1 MINIDT
7 ETKELFKKE
16 TTERVYNN
24 VKIIVE
30 DGTVIEND
38 HIVGESLKMTERI
51 CSSQTLKFG
60 VCEAKTLEIE
70 CFDIE
75 NIKGKNIKVNMEK
88 VKNGEVVGI
97 VPYGDFSVS
106 SCKKDAV
113 SGCRQIVAYDAMKSS
128 TLDKDMHEVF
138 NEQIEAEQQ
147 SPFEVQSIFQVE
159 REMLKKLGLN
169 KKETKTLET
178 KWNCGTTAENWFDSD
193 EKGYHAYVKHYYLDH
208 EFEKKKYYRFM
219 IPAELQEKRLKKVQ
233 DYLDR
238 SGIKFSGSAAFWL
251 YDLCYMEINDGN
263 GHSETFIG
271 DNKKEYTNVSRAII
285 LVASKVEIRYGT
297 EKNYTTIRTFDFGYE
312 DALEQAIV
320 YELKLNAIERARLK
334 AGLESVTLRNILESM
349 YELKGKFGRINR
361 ETGEVEDISLNNGA
375 LYPMESLFPRS
386 GLYPR
391 GAAGTATNEII
402 ENAWFSENDDKKIGT
417 LTINYLTEKD
427 GKSEKAVYTKRFDE
441 SASGR
446 YEVKGNWILDNI
458 TMTEE
463 EIDEIANEMIEE
475 IRGVEITAFSAT
487 MIGLPYIEAGDMI
500 EIADGN
506 ERRKCYIFERTI
518 TGIQG
523 MEDEMSALGGDD

>member
-7 ETKELFKKE
+7 RIKELFKKE
-16 TTERVYNN
+16 TTGSVYNN
-24 VKIIVE
+24 VRIIVE

-75 NIKGKNIKVNMEK
+75 NIKGKNIKVNIEK
-88 VKNGEVVGI
+88 VKDGDVVGI
-97 VPYGDFSVS
+97 VPYGDFHVS

-138 NEQIEAEQQ
+138 NERIEAGQQ
-147 SPFEVQSIFQVE
+147 SPFEAQSIFQIE

-178 KWNCGTTAENWFDSD
+178 KWYYGTTSENWFDSD
-193 EKGYHAYVKHYYLDH
+193 EKGYHAYVKRHYLDH
-208 EFEKKKYYRFM
+208 EFEKEKYYRFM
-219 IPAELQEKRLKKVQ
+219 IPAELQEKRLKRIQ

-238 SGIKFSGSAAFWL
+238 STIKFSGSDAFWL
-251 YDLCYMEINDGN
+251 NQLCYMEINDGN
-263 GHSETFIG
+263 GHSESFIG
-271 DNKKEYTNVSRAII
+271 DDKKEYTNVSRATIY
-285 LVASKVEIRYGT
+285 VASRVEIRTGT
-297 EKNYTTIRTFDFGYE
+297 QTNYSTIRTFDFGYE
-312 DALEQAIV
+312 DALQQAIV

-334 AGLESVTLRNILESM
+334 TGIESVTLRNILESM
-349 YELKGKFGRINR
+349 YEMKGKFGRINR

-375 LYPMESLFPRS
+375 IHPLESLFPHS
-386 GLYPR
+386 GLHPS
-391 GAAGTATNEII
+391 GAAATASNEII
-402 ENAWFSENDDKKIGT
+402 ENAWFSENEDKKIGII
-417 LTINYLTEKD
+417 TINYLTEKD
-427 GKSEKAVYTKRFDE
+427 GKSEKAIYTKEFDE
-441 SASGR
+441 SANGR

-458 TMTEE
+458 AMTEE

-475 IRGVEITAFSAT
+475 IRGVEITAFSAR

-506 ERRKCYIFERTI
+506 TRRKCYIFERTI

-523 MEDEMSALGGDD
+523 MEDEMSALGGDE